1 MDVRLPDGTI
11 ISNVPDGT
19 TKADLV
25 TKLQNNG
32 MAVPADWLQQSAPA
46 APANPVQDA
55 GRAVNRG
62 ISDLPRQVGLA
73 GRYGLEGLA
82 NAAQVFTEPVAG
94 LMRMA
99 GINTAPLGQVATSAA
114 DAIGLPKPRDE
125 LERVVGD
132 ATRLVAGAGAG
143 LGGAQQLA
151 KLPGLAGS
159 VGSALSTAPTAQLTS
174 AAGGGG
180 LSGLSREGGGD
191 ELQQAAAGLIGGVA
205 GGFAPG
211 LLQGA
216 ATGLKRALTP
226 KMTPQQLDAQINVIF
241 QRAGGDYSSVP
252 ERTRQ
257 ALRAEL
263 ATSLQAGKEVRPDA
277 VRRLADIEA
286 LGVTPTRGMVT
297 QDPIQITREMNLASM
312 GANTKNEE
320 LHGLARI
327 QNQNNA
333 RLIQALNENGAD
345 RGNLQRAGEQITSS
359 ILGRR
364 DSLRSAEQAAWDAAK
379 SSPGYRQPISPKVIS
394 DINQSLGDEG
404 LMPFMNPTISRY
416 MESFMDGKQPF
427 TPQDYRNLQ
436 SMLSREIAK
445 GGNEGYAAKTAA
457 RVLGGSDVQPITNPG
472 GIDFGNSVLT
482 GDMAQRLRAM
492 DAAPGSAI
500 DAVNRARGATRAAY
514 AYEDSSPLVRD
525 VLSPVADPMK
535 IAQKYV
541 ISGTPNQAKMLAQE
555 VGPDGIPA
563 IKDAIVQNLKKI
575 AINKQNDEAGKF
587 SQSAFNAALNEIGD
601 QKLSQFF
608 SKDEIEGLKRIGRVA
623 TYTQF
628 QPVGS
633 AVNNSKSGSLVLGRA
648 ADLLGGMAN
657 KIPFGQAFVT
667 TPLENINVML
677 SQGSAENIRR
687 GLLAPVQREPVMRGL
702 LNPAIAYTGGLL
714 APPP

>member
-32 MAVPADWLQQSAPA
+32 MAVPAEWLQQSAPA

-132 ATRLVAGAGAG
+132 ATRLVAGAGG
-143 LGGAQQLA
+143 TLGGAQQLA
-151 KLPGLAGS
+151 KLPGMIGS
-159 VGSALSTAPTAQLTS
+159 IGGALSTAPMAQLSS

-216 ATGLKRALTP
+216 ASGVKRALTP

-241 QRAGGDYSSVP
+241 ERSGGDYSQIP
-252 ERTRQ
+252 ERARQ
-257 ALRAEL
+257 ALRTEL
-263 ATSLQAGKEVRPDA
+263 RDAMQAGKELNPDA
-277 VRRLADIEA
+277 VRRLADFTA
-286 LGVTPTRGMVT
+286 TGLTPTRGSVT
-297 QDPIQITREMNLASM
+297 LDPVQITREMNLAKT
-312 GANTKNEE
+312 GANSGNKG
-320 LHGLARI
+320 LHGLAQV
-327 QNQNNA
+327 QNQNNS
-333 RLIQALNENGAD
+333 RLIQLMDELGAS
-345 RGNLQRAGEQITSS
+345 RGVDAQSAGEQITSS
-359 ILGRR
+359 IIGRR
-364 DSLRSAEQAAWDAAK
+364 DSLRAAEKSAWDAAR
-379 SSPGYRQPISPKVIS
+379 SSPGYRQPISPRVIS

-482 GDMAQRLRAM
+482 ADMAQRLRAM
-492 DAAPGSAI
+492 DAAPASAI
-500 DAVNRARGATRAAY
+500 DAVNRARQATRAAY
-514 AYEDSSPLVRD
+514 AYEESSPLVRR
-525 VLSPVADPMK
+525 VLSDGESSDPMA
-535 IAQKYV
+535 IAKKYV
-541 ISGTPNQAKMLAQE
+541 IGGTPTQAKVLARE
-555 VGPDGIPA
+555 VGPEGLPVIR
-563 IKDAIVQNLKKI
+563 DAIVNHLKNF
-575 AINKQNDEAGKF
+575 AIRSQENDVGKF
-587 SQSAFNAALNEIGD
+587 GQSAFNQELKRIGD
-601 QKLSQFF
+601 KKLSQFF
-608 SKDEIEGLKRIGRVA
+608 QPEEIEMLKRIGRVA
-623 TYTQF
+623 SYTQV

-633 AVNNSKSGSLVLGRA
+633 AVGNSNTAALLMGRGLDILDKIPLVGPMTAPPLQNLQVSIREGA
-648 ADLLGGMAN
+648 AKNVRPGLLG
-657 KIPFGQAFVT
+657 
-667 TPLENINVML
+667 
-677 SQGSAENIRR
+677 
-687 GLLAPVQREPVMRGL
+687 PVQREPVMRGL
-702 LNPAIAYTGGLL
+702 LNPALAYTGGLL

>member
-25 TKLQNNG
+25 TKLQKNG
-32 MAVPADWLQQSAPA
+32 MAVPTEWLQQSAPA

-159 VGSALSTAPTAQLTS
+159 VGSALSAAPTAQLSS

-216 ATGLKRALTP
+216 ASGVKRALTP

-241 QRAGGDYSSVP
+241 ERSGGDYSQIP
-252 ERTRQ
+252 ERARQ
-257 ALRAEL
+257 ALRDEL
-263 ATSLQAGKEVRPDA
+263 RGALQAGKNLDADA
-277 VRRLADIEA
+277 VRRFADFQA
-286 LGVTPTRGMVT
+286 TGLVPTRGMVT
-297 QDPIQITREMNLASM
+297 QDPALITRERNLAKTGVNS
-312 GANTKNEE
+312 GDSQLPE
-320 LHGLARI
+320 LARI
-327 QNQNNA
+327 DNQNNA
-333 RLIQALNENGAD
+333 RLIQLLNEQGAG
-345 RGNLQRAGEQITSS
+345 RGDALRAGEQVTSS

-364 DSLRSAEQAAWDAAK
+364 DSLRAAEQSAWDAAK

-394 DINQSLGDEG
+394 DINQTLGDEG
-404 LMPFMNPTISRY
+404 LMPFMNPTISQY
-416 MESFMDGKQPF
+416 MGAFQQGKQPF

-436 SMLSREIAK
+436 SMLSREIAR
-445 GGNEGYAAKTAA
+445 GGNEGAAASAAA
-457 RVLGGSDVQPITNPG
+457 RVLSRSEVQPITNPG
-472 GIDFGNSVLT
+472 GIDFGNAVLT

-500 DAVNRARGATRAAY
+500 DAVNRARGATRSAY
-514 AYEDSSPLVRD
+514 AYEESSPLVRD
-525 VLSPVADPMK
+525 ALSGGKSADPAN
-535 IAQKYV
+535 IAQRYV
-541 ISGTPNQAKMLAQE
+541 IGGTPNQAQMLAKE
-555 VGPDGIPA
+555 VGPQGAPVIR
-563 IKDAIVQNLKKI
+563 DAIVAHLKEK
-575 AINKQNDEAGKF
+575 ALNSSSDELGKF
-587 SQSAFNAALNEIGD
+587 SQSAYNKALQQIGD
-601 QKLSQFF
+601 RKLALFF
-608 SKDEIEGLKRIGRVA
+608 QPEEIDALKRVGRVA
-623 TYTQF
+623 GYTQV

-633 AVNNSKSGSLVLGRA
+633 AVNNSNSGALLLGRGLDMMRNIPLIGPQIGVPLKNVQIGLQQRA
-648 ADLLGGMAN
+648 AQDIAPGLLG
-657 KIPFGQAFVT
+657 
-667 TPLENINVML
+667 
-677 SQGSAENIRR
+677 
-687 GLLAPVQREPVMRGL
+687 PVQREPVMRGL
-702 LNPAIAYTGGLL
+702 LNPALAYTGGLL

>member
-25 TKLQNNG
+25 TKLQKNG

-46 APANPVQDA
+46 APSNPVQDA

-132 ATRLVAGAGAG
+132 ATRLVAGAGG
-143 LGGAQQLA
+143 TLGGAQQLA
-151 KLPGLAGS
+151 KLPGMIGS
-159 VGSALSTAPTAQLTS
+159 VGSALSTAPTAQLSS

-211 LLQGA
+211 LVQGA
-216 ATGLKRALTP
+216 TAGVKRALAP

-241 QRAGGDYSSVP
+241 ERSGGDYSQIP
-252 ERTRQ
+252 ERARQ
-257 ALRAEL
+257 ALRTEL
-263 ATSLQAGKEVRPDA
+263 RDALQAGKELNPDA
-277 VRRLADIEA
+277 VRRLADFTA
-286 LGVTPTRGMVT
+286 TGLTPTRGSVT
-297 QDPIQITREMNLASM
+297 LNPVQITREMNLAKI
-312 GANTKNEE
+312 GANAGNAD
-320 LHGLARI
+320 LQGLAQI
-327 QNQNNA
+327 QNENNV
-333 RLIQALNENGAD
+333 RLIQSLNEQGAT
-345 RGNLQRAGEQITSS
+345 RGDLQRAGEQITSS

-364 DSLRSAEQAAWDAAK
+364 DNLRSAEQAAWDAAK

-394 DINQSLGDEG
+394 DINQTLGEEG
-404 LMPFMNPTISRY
+404 LMPFMNPGVSRY
-416 MESFMDGKQPF
+416 MEAFMDGKQPF

-436 SMLSREIAK
+436 SMLSREIAR

-457 RVLGGSDVQPITNPG
+457 RVLSESQVQPITNPG

-482 GDMAQRLRAM
+482 GDMAQRLRTM

-500 DAVNRARGATRAAY
+500 DAVNRARGATRSAY
-514 AYEDSSPLVRD
+514 AYEDSSPLVREA
-525 VLSPVADPMK
+525 LSGGNSADPAN
-535 IAQKYV
+535 IAKKYV
-541 ISGTPNQAKMLAQE
+541 IGGTPNQAQMLAKE
-555 VGPDGIPA
+555 IGPQGVPVIR
-563 IKDAIVQNLKKI
+563 DAIVAHLKEK
-575 AINKQNDEAGKF
+575 ALNRGSDEVGKF
-587 SQSAFNAALNEIGD
+587 SQSAYNKALADIGEK
-601 QKLSQFF
+601 KLGLFF
-608 SKDEIEGLKRIGRVA
+608 QPEEIESLKRLGRVA
-623 TYTQF
+623 SYTQV

-633 AVNNSKSGSLVLGRA
+633 AVGNSNTPAVLLGRGL
-648 ADLLGGMAN
+648 DLLGKVPFIGPMAAN
-657 KIPFGQAFVT
+657 
-667 TPLENINVML
+667 PLNNLQISIREGAAQNV
-677 SQGSAENIRR
+677 RP
-687 GLLAPVQREPVMRGL
+687 GLLGPVQKEPVMRGL
-702 LNPAIAYTGGLL
+702 LNPALAYTGGLL

>member
-25 TKLQNNG
+25 TKLQKNG

-46 APANPVQDA
+46 VTANPVQDA

-132 ATRLVAGAGAG
+132 ATRLVAGAGG
-143 LGGAQQLA
+143 TLGSAQQLA
-151 KLPGLAGS
+151 KLPGMIGS
-159 VGSALSTAPTAQLTS
+159 IGGALSTAPMAQLSS

-211 LLQGA
+211 LVQGA
-216 ATGLKRALTP
+216 TAGVKRALTP

-241 QRAGGDYSSVP
+241 ERSGGDYSQIP
-252 ERTRQ
+252 ERARQ
-257 ALRAEL
+257 ALRTEL
-263 ATSLQAGKEVRPDA
+263 RDALQAGREINADA
-277 VRRLADIEA
+277 VRRFADFQA
-286 LGVTPTRGMVT
+286 SGLVPTRGMVT
-297 QDPIQITREMNLASM
+297 QDPVQITREMNLAKM
-312 GANTKNEE
+312 GANSADDQ
-320 LHGLARI
+320 LQGMARI
-327 QNQNNA
+327 QNQNNT
-333 RLIQALNENGAD
+333 RLIQSLNEQGAG
-345 RGNLQRAGEQITSS
+345 RGDALRAGEQIASTV
-359 ILGRR
+359 LGKQAN
-364 DSLRSAEQAAWDAAK
+364 LRAAEQSAWDAAK

-394 DINQSLGDEG
+394 DINQTLGEEG

-416 MESFMDGKQPF
+416 MGAFQQGDQPF

-445 GGNEGYAAKTAA
+445 GGNEGAAASAAA
-457 RVLGGSDVQPITNPG
+457 RVLSRSEVQPITNPG

-514 AYEDSSPLVRD
+514 AYEDSSPLVRS
-525 VLSPVADPMK
+525 VLSNSETSDPLK

-541 ISGTPNQAKMLAQE
+541 IGGTPNQAQMLAQE
-555 VGPDGIPA
+555 VGPQGVPVIR
-563 IKDAIVQNLKKI
+563 DAIVAHLKDK
-575 AINKQNDEAGKF
+575 ALGGAADEVGKF
-587 SQSAFNAALNEIGD
+587 SQSAYNKALSQIGD
-601 QKLSQFF
+601 KKLALFF
-608 SKDEIEGLKRIGRVA
+608 QPEEIETLKRVGRVA
-623 TYTQF
+623 SYTQV
-628 QPVGS
+628 QPVGA
-633 AVNNSKSGSLVLGRA
+633 AVNNSNSGALLLGRGLDMLRNVPVVGPMVNPAVQNVRATIQQRA
-648 ADLLGGMAN
+648 AENVTPGLLG
-657 KIPFGQAFVT
+657 
-667 TPLENINVML
+667 
-677 SQGSAENIRR
+677 
-687 GLLAPVQREPVMRGL
+687 PVQREPVMRGL